1 MSDNDIEKV
10 ISEVIKQCKTS
21 GGGDVTP
28 TLAAFVARTVIYE
41 NADMFQMD
49 QEMTETDIE
58 DLVDMCVQKLCVQDS
73 PSLETIK
80 IQVAFDLS
88 YMEHS
93 RNVEDNKAVLRKKLN
108 NLIAMIVEVRA
119 KSSSDF
125 ESLKP

>member
-10 ISEVIKQCKTS
+10 ISEVIKQCKVS
-21 GGGDVTP
+21 GGGAVSP
-28 TLAAFVARTVIYE
+28 TLAAFIARTVIYE

-73 PSLETIK
+73 PGLETIK

-93 RNVEDNKAVLRKKLN
+93 RLVEDKKAILR
-108 NLIAMIVEVRA
+108 
-119 KSSSDF
+119 
-125 ESLKP
+125 